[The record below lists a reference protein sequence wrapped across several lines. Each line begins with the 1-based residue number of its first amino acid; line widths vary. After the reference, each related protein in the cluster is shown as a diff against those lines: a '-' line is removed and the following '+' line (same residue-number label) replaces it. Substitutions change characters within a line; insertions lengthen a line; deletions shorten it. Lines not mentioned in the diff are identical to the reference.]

1 MTRALRIAGFA
12 AAGVTLAAGAGMAL
26 GAADIQA
33 DLADR
38 AAARGREGCWGKG
51 ALGPCR
57 ELAAGRAAR
66 DALAGGA
73 VLAFAGGDVLA
84 GMTVSSFWWAPAAGP
99 RLVGATLRGRW

>member
-1 MTRALRIAGFA
+1 MLDDTDRRILRHM
-12 AAGVTLAAGAGMAL
+12 LAEPGL
-26 GAADIQA
+26 GTA

-73 VLAFAGGDVLA
+73 VLAFAGGGVLA
-84 GMTVSSFWWAPAAGP
+84 GVTVSSFWWAPAAGS